1 MVASTQRDPSS
12 AFPVCRLAKKPSCI
26 TLPFPG
32 SHRMSRTL
40 EASPPE
46 VDLKTLRKVILAAS
60 IGNFVEWFDFAAYG
74 FLATILTREF
84 FPSGDPAVGLLKTF
98 AVFAVAFAF
107 RPLGG
112 IVFGVIGDR
121 IGRKRTLAL
130 TILMMAGATTL
141 IGLLPTY
148 AAVGAFAPF
157 LLTVIRCVQGFS
169 AGGEYAGACAYVME
183 HAPQHKRARYG
194 SFVPVSTFSSFGVA
208 AIVAYALDASLSAD
222 AMSTWGWR
230 VPFLAAAPIG
240 LIGLYLRMNLSETP
254 AFRALEGEHNVAHA
268 PLRDTLRTQ
277 AAGILKL
284 GAFISVTA
292 LSFYMFTTY
301 FATYLQ
307 VAGGLNR
314 ATSLLITVIALFFAA
329 ALCPLAGLYSD
340 WVGRRKT
347 VLTACVILIAMVYP
361 SFSLAGSG
369 HFLPSVIGVGMLAIG
384 AVLANVVT
392 APLLSEVFPTRT
404 RYTASATTYN
414 LAYTVF
420 GGTAPLVA
428 TWLITTTGN
437 NMSPALYLIVISV
450 MGLIGGLMLP
460 ETSKVSLHG
469 AGAAHPDPTTAAA
482 LKSAPGSAA

>member
-1 MVASTQRDPSS
+1 
-12 AFPVCRLAKKPSCI
+12 
-26 TLPFPG
+26 
-32 SHRMSRTL
+32 MSRTL

-130 TILMMAGATTL
+130 TILLMAGATTL

-148 AAVGAFAPF
+148 AAIGAFAPL

-194 SFVPVSTFSSFGVA
+194 SFVPVSTFSSFATA
-208 AIVAYALDASLSAD
+208 AVVAYALDASLSAD

-240 LIGLYLRMNLSETP
+240 LIGLYLRMNLNETP
-254 AFRALEGEHNVAHA
+254 AFRALEGEHDVAHA

-277 AAGILKL
+277 APGILKL

-314 ATSLLITVIALFFAA
+314 ATSLLITVIALLFAA

-340 WVGRRKT
+340 LVGRRKT
-347 VLTACVILIAMVYP
+347 VLTACVILIATVYP

-369 HFLPSVIGVGMLAIG
+369 HFLPSVIGVGLLAIG
-384 AVLANVVT
+384 AVLSGVVT

-404 RYTASATTYN
+404 RYTASAITYN

-469 AGAAHPDPTTAAA
+469 ASLAHPDATAGAA
-482 LKSAPGSAA
+482 LKSVPGSAA

>member
-1 MVASTQRDPSS
+1 
-12 AFPVCRLAKKPSCI
+12 
-26 TLPFPG
+26 
-32 SHRMSRTL
+32 MSRTL

-46 VDLKTLRKVILAAS
+46 VDLRTLRKVILAAS

-112 IVFGVIGDR
+112 IVFGAIGDR

-130 TILMMAGATTL
+130 TILTMAGATTL

-148 AAVGAFAPF
+148 AAIGAAAPF
-157 LLTVIRCVQGFS
+157 LLTLIRCVQGFS

-194 SFVPVSTFSSFGVA
+194 SFLPVSTFSSFAVA
-208 AIVAYALDASLSAD
+208 AVVAYALDASLSAD
-222 AMSTWGWR
+222 AMSSWGWR
-230 VPFLAAAPIG
+230 IPFLAAAPTG
-240 LIGLYLRMNLSETP
+240 LIGLYLRMNLGETP
-254 AFRALEGEHNVAHA
+254 AFCALEGEHNVSHA

-277 AAGILKL
+277 AAAILKL
-284 GAFISVTA
+284 GSFISVTA

-340 WVGRRKT
+340 WAGRRRT
-347 VLTACVILIAMVYP
+347 MLTACAILIVTVYP
-361 SFSLAGSG
+361 SFSRVGSG
-369 HFLPSVIGVGMLAIG
+369 HFWPSVIGVCLLAIG

-392 APLLSEVFPTRT
+392 PPLLSEVFPTRT
-404 RYTASATTYN
+404 RYTASAITFN
-414 LAYTVF
+414 LAFTLF

-437 NMSPALYLIVISV
+437 TMSPALYLVVIAV
-450 MGLIGGLMLP
+450 MGLTGGLMLS
-460 ETSKVSLHG
+460 ETSKISLHR
-469 AGAAHPDPTTAAA
+469 AGTAAV
-482 LKSAPGSAA
+482 

>member
-1 MVASTQRDPSS
+1 
-12 AFPVCRLAKKPSCI
+12 
-26 TLPFPG
+26 
-32 SHRMSRTL
+32 MSRTL
-40 EASPPE
+40 ETTPPE

-130 TILMMAGATTL
+130 TILLMAGATTL

-148 AAVGAFAPF
+148 AAIGAFAPL

-194 SFVPVSTFSSFGVA
+194 SFVPVSTFSSFAVA
-208 AIVAYALDASLSAD
+208 AVVAYALDASLSAD
-222 AMSTWGWR
+222 AMSSWGWR

-240 LIGLYLRMNLSETP
+240 LIGLYLRMNLNETP
-254 AFRALEGEHNVAHA
+254 AFRALEGEHAVAHA

-307 VAGGLNR
+307 VAGHLNR

-340 WVGRRKT
+340 FAGRRKT
-347 VLTACVILIAMVYP
+347 VLTTCVILIATVYP
-361 SFSLAGSG
+361 AFSLGSSG
-369 HFLPSVIGVGMLAIG
+369 QFLPSVLGVGMLAIG
-384 AVLANVVT
+384 AVLSGVVT
-392 APLLSEVFPTRT
+392 APLLSEIFPTRT
-404 RYTASATTYN
+404 RYTASAITYN
-414 LAYTVF
+414 LAYTIF

-450 MGLIGGLMLP
+450 MGLIGGMMLP

-469 AGAAHPDPTTAAA
+469 AQPASSDASPAA
-482 LKSAPGSAA
+482 LKVVA

>member
-1 MVASTQRDPSS
+1 
-12 AFPVCRLAKKPSCI
+12 
-26 TLPFPG
+26 
-32 SHRMSRTL
+32 MSRTL

-46 VDLKTLRKVILAAS
+46 VDLKTLRKVIFAAS

-130 TILMMAGATTL
+130 TILLMAGATTL
-141 IGLLPTY
+141 IGFLPTY
-148 AAVGAFAPF
+148 ATIGAFAPL

-194 SFVPVSTFSSFGVA
+194 SFVPVSTFSSFATA
-208 AIVAYALDASLSAD
+208 AVVAYALDASLSAD

-240 LIGLYLRMNLSETP
+240 LIGLYLRMNLNETP
-254 AFRALEGEHNVAHA
+254 AFRALEGEHDVAHA

-277 AAGILKL
+277 APGILKL

-314 ATSLLITVIALFFAA
+314 ATSLLITVIALLFAA

-340 WVGRRKT
+340 LVGRRKT
-347 VLTACVILIAMVYP
+347 ILTACVILIATVYP

-384 AVLANVVT
+384 AVLSGVVT

-404 RYTASATTYN
+404 RYTASAITYN

-437 NMSPALYLIVISV
+437 NMSPALYLIAISV
-450 MGLIGGLMLP
+450 LGLIGGLMLP

-469 AGAAHPDPTTAAA
+469 ASHAHPDATAGAA
-482 LKSAPGSAA
+482 LKSVPGSVA

>member
-1 MVASTQRDPSS
+1 
-12 AFPVCRLAKKPSCI
+12 
-26 TLPFPG
+26 
-32 SHRMSRTL
+32 MSRTL
-40 EASPPE
+40 EALPPE

-130 TILMMAGATTL
+130 TILLMAGATTL

-148 AAVGAFAPF
+148 AAIGAFAPL

-194 SFVPVSTFSSFGVA
+194 SFVPVSTFSSFATA
-208 AIVAYALDASLSAD
+208 AVVAYALDASLSAD

-240 LIGLYLRMNLSETP
+240 LIGLYLRMNLNETP
-254 AFRALEGEHNVAHA
+254 AFRALEGEHEVAHA

-277 AAGILKL
+277 APGILKL

-314 ATSLLITVIALFFAA
+314 ATSLLITVIALLFAA

-340 WVGRRKT
+340 LVGRRKT
-347 VLTACVILIAMVYP
+347 VLTACVILIATVYP

-369 HFLPSVIGVGMLAIG
+369 HFLPSVIGVGLLAIG
-384 AVLANVVT
+384 AVLSGVVT

-404 RYTASATTYN
+404 RYTASAITYN

-450 MGLIGGLMLP
+450 MGLVGGLMLP

-469 AGAAHPDPTTAAA
+469 ASLAHPDATAGAA
-482 LKSAPGSAA
+482 LKSVPGSAA

>member
-1 MVASTQRDPSS
+1 MS
-12 AFPVCRLAKKPSCI
+12 I
-26 TLPFPG
+26 TLK
-32 SHRMSRTL
+32 
-40 EASPPE
+40 ASPSE
-46 VDLKTLRKVILAAS
+46 VDPKMLRKVIFAAS
-60 IGNFVEWFDFAAYG
+60 FGNFVEWFDFAAYG

-84 FPSGDPAVGLLKTF
+84 FPSSDPAVGLLKTF

-112 IVFGVIGDR
+112 IFFGVVGDR

-148 AAVGAFAPF
+148 AAIGAFAPF
-157 LLTVIRCVQGFS
+157 LLTVLRCVQGFS

-194 SFVPVSTFSSFGVA
+194 SFLPISTFTSFALA
-208 AIVAYALDASLSAD
+208 AVVAYALDASLSAD
-222 AMSTWGWR
+222 AMNSWGWR
-230 VPFLAAAPIG
+230 VPFLAAAPTG

-254 AFRALEGEHNVAHA
+254 AFRALEGEHKVAHA

-292 LSFYMFTTY
+292 VSFYMFTTY
-301 FATYLQ
+301 FATHLQ

-314 ATSLLITVIALFFAA
+314 ATSLLITVIALLFAA

-340 WVGRRKT
+340 WAGRRKT
-347 VLTACVILIAMVYP
+347 MLTACVILIVTVYP
-361 SFSLAGSG
+361 SFSLVGSG
-369 HFLPSVIGVGMLAIG
+369 HFAPSVIGVCLLAIG

-392 APLLSEVFPTRT
+392 PPLLSEVFPTRT
-404 RYTASATTYN
+404 RYTASATTFN
-414 LAYTVF
+414 LAFTVF

-437 NMSPALYLIVISV
+437 NMSPALYLVVIAA
-450 MGLIGGLMLP
+450 MGLMGGLMLP
-460 ETSKVSLHG
+460 ETAKISLHD
-469 AGAAHPDPTTAAA
+469 AGTAYPDATTAAA

>member
-1 MVASTQRDPSS
+1 
-12 AFPVCRLAKKPSCI
+12 
-26 TLPFPG
+26 
-32 SHRMSRTL
+32 MSRTL

-130 TILMMAGATTL
+130 TILLMAGATTL

-148 AAVGAFAPF
+148 AAIGAFAPL

-194 SFVPVSTFSSFGVA
+194 SFVPVSTFSSFATA
-208 AIVAYALDASLSAD
+208 AVVAYALDASLSAD

-240 LIGLYLRMNLSETP
+240 LIGLYLRMNLNETP
-254 AFRALEGEHNVAHA
+254 AFRALEGEHEVAHA

-277 AAGILKL
+277 APGILKL

-314 ATSLLITVIALFFAA
+314 ATSLLITVIALLFAA
-329 ALCPLAGLYSD
+329 VLCPLAGLYSD
-340 WVGRRKT
+340 LVGRRKT
-347 VLTACVILIAMVYP
+347 VLTTCVILIATVYP

-384 AVLANVVT
+384 AVLSGVVT

-404 RYTASATTYN
+404 RYTASAITYN

-460 ETSKVSLHG
+460 ETSKVPLHG
-469 AGAAHPDPTTAAA
+469 ASLAHPDATAGAA
-482 LKSAPGSAA
+482 LKSVPGSAA

>member
-1 MVASTQRDPSS
+1 
-12 AFPVCRLAKKPSCI
+12 
-26 TLPFPG
+26 
-32 SHRMSRTL
+32 MSRTL

-130 TILMMAGATTL
+130 TILLMAGATTL

-148 AAVGAFAPF
+148 AAIGAFAPL

-194 SFVPVSTFSSFGVA
+194 SFVPVSTFSSFATA
-208 AIVAYALDASLSAD
+208 AVVAYALDASLSAD

-240 LIGLYLRMNLSETP
+240 LIGLYLRMNLNETP
-254 AFRALEGEHNVAHA
+254 AFRALEGEHEVAHA

-277 AAGILKL
+277 APGILKL

-314 ATSLLITVIALFFAA
+314 ATSLLITVIALLFAA

-340 WVGRRKT
+340 LVGRRKT
-347 VLTACVILIAMVYP
+347 VLTTCVILIATVYP

-384 AVLANVVT
+384 AVLSGVVT

-404 RYTASATTYN
+404 RYTASAITYN

-469 AGAAHPDPTTAAA
+469 ASLAHPDTTAGAA
-482 LKSAPGSAA
+482 LKSVPGSAA

>member
-1 MVASTQRDPSS
+1 
-12 AFPVCRLAKKPSCI
+12 
-26 TLPFPG
+26 
-32 SHRMSRTL
+32 MSRTL

-46 VDLKTLRKVILAAS
+46 VDLKTLRKVVLAAS

-130 TILMMAGATTL
+130 TILLMAGATTL

-148 AAVGAFAPF
+148 AAIGAFAPL

-194 SFVPVSTFSSFGVA
+194 SFVPVSTFSSFATA
-208 AIVAYALDASLSAD
+208 AVVAYALDASLSAD

-240 LIGLYLRMNLSETP
+240 LIGLYLRMNLNETP
-254 AFRALEGEHNVAHA
+254 AFRALEGEHEVAHA

-277 AAGILKL
+277 APGILKL

-314 ATSLLITVIALFFAA
+314 ATSLLITVIALLFAA

-340 WVGRRKT
+340 LVGRRKT
-347 VLTACVILIAMVYP
+347 VLTTCVILIATVYP

-384 AVLANVVT
+384 AVLSGVVT

-404 RYTASATTYN
+404 RYTASAITYN

-469 AGAAHPDPTTAAA
+469 ASLAHPDTTAGAA
-482 LKSAPGSAA
+482 LKSVPGSAA

>member
-1 MVASTQRDPSS
+1 
-12 AFPVCRLAKKPSCI
+12 
-26 TLPFPG
+26 
-32 SHRMSRTL
+32 MSRTL
-40 EASPPE
+40 EALPPE

-130 TILMMAGATTL
+130 TILLMAGATTL

-148 AAVGAFAPF
+148 AAIGAFAPL

-194 SFVPVSTFSSFGVA
+194 SFVPVSTFSSFATA
-208 AIVAYALDASLSAD
+208 AVVAYALDASLSAD

-240 LIGLYLRMNLSETP
+240 LIGLYLRMNLNETP
-254 AFRALEGEHNVAHA
+254 AFRALEGEHEVAHA

-277 AAGILKL
+277 APGILKL

-314 ATSLLITVIALFFAA
+314 ARSLLITVIALLFAA

-340 WVGRRKT
+340 LVGRRKT
-347 VLTACVILIAMVYP
+347 VLTACVILIATVYP

-369 HFLPSVIGVGMLAIG
+369 HFLPSVIGVGLLAIG
-384 AVLANVVT
+384 AVLSGVVT

-404 RYTASATTYN
+404 RYTASAITYN

-450 MGLIGGLMLP
+450 MGLVGGLMLP

-469 AGAAHPDPTTAAA
+469 ASLAHPDATAGAA
-482 LKSAPGSAA
+482 LKSVPGSAA

>member
-1 MVASTQRDPSS
+1 
-12 AFPVCRLAKKPSCI
+12 
-26 TLPFPG
+26 
-32 SHRMSRTL
+32 MSRTL

-194 SFVPVSTFSSFGVA
+194 SFVPVSTFSSFAVA

-222 AMSTWGWR
+222 AMSAWGWR

-240 LIGLYLRMNLSETP
+240 LIGLYLRMNLNETP
-254 AFRALEGEHNVAHA
+254 AFRALEGEHDVAHA

-277 AAGILKL
+277 AGGILKL

-347 VLTACVILIAMVYP
+347 VLTTCVVLIATVYP

-369 HFLPSVIGVGMLAIG
+369 RFLPSVIGVGILAIG
-384 AVLANVVT
+384 AVLSGVVT

-404 RYTASATTYN
+404 RYTASAITYN

-469 AGAAHPDPTTAAA
+469 A
-482 LKSAPGSAA
+482 SAVQSDVGEGVAFTGVN

>member
-1 MVASTQRDPSS
+1 
-12 AFPVCRLAKKPSCI
+12 
-26 TLPFPG
+26 
-32 SHRMSRTL
+32 MSRTL

-130 TILMMAGATTL
+130 TILLMAGATTL

-148 AAVGAFAPF
+148 AAIGAFAPL

-194 SFVPVSTFSSFGVA
+194 SFVPVSTFSSFATA
-208 AIVAYALDASLSAD
+208 AVVAYALDASLSAD

-240 LIGLYLRMNLSETP
+240 LIGLYLRMNLNETP
-254 AFRALEGEHNVAHA
+254 AFRALEGEHEVAHA

-277 AAGILKL
+277 APGILKL

-314 ATSLLITVIALFFAA
+314 ATSLLITVIALLFAA

-340 WVGRRKT
+340 LVGRRKT
-347 VLTACVILIAMVYP
+347 VLTTCVILIATVYP

-384 AVLANVVT
+384 AVLSGVVT
-392 APLLSEVFPTRT
+392 APLMSEVFPTRT
-404 RYTASATTYN
+404 RYTASAITYN

-469 AGAAHPDPTTAAA
+469 ASLAHPDTTAGAA
-482 LKSAPGSAA
+482 LKSVPGSAA

>member
-1 MVASTQRDPSS
+1 
-12 AFPVCRLAKKPSCI
+12 
-26 TLPFPG
+26 
-32 SHRMSRTL
+32 MSRTL

-121 IGRKRTLAL
+121 VGRKRTLAL
-130 TILMMAGATTL
+130 TILLMAGATTL

-148 AAVGAFAPF
+148 AAIGAFAPL

-194 SFVPVSTFSSFGVA
+194 SFVPVSTFSSFATA
-208 AIVAYALDASLSAD
+208 AVVAYALDASLSAD

-240 LIGLYLRMNLSETP
+240 LIGLYLRMNLNETP
-254 AFRALEGEHNVAHA
+254 AFRALEGEHEVAHA

-277 AAGILKL
+277 APGILKL

-314 ATSLLITVIALFFAA
+314 ATSLLITVIALLFAA

-340 WVGRRKT
+340 LVGRRKT
-347 VLTACVILIAMVYP
+347 VLTTCVILIATVYP

-384 AVLANVVT
+384 AVLSGVVT

-404 RYTASATTYN
+404 RYTASAITYN

-469 AGAAHPDPTTAAA
+469 ASLTHPDATAGAA
-482 LKSAPGSAA
+482 LKSVPGSAA

>member
-1 MVASTQRDPSS
+1 
-12 AFPVCRLAKKPSCI
+12 
-26 TLPFPG
+26 
-32 SHRMSRTL
+32 MSRTL

-130 TILMMAGATTL
+130 TILLMAGATTL

-148 AAVGAFAPF
+148 AAIGAFAPL

-194 SFVPVSTFSSFGVA
+194 SFVPVSTFSSFATA
-208 AIVAYALDASLSAD
+208 AVVAYALEASLSAD

-240 LIGLYLRMNLSETP
+240 LIGLYLRMNLNETP
-254 AFRALEGEHNVAHA
+254 AFRALEGEHEVAHA

-277 AAGILKL
+277 APGILKL

-314 ATSLLITVIALFFAA
+314 ATSLLITVIALLFAA

-340 WVGRRKT
+340 LVGRRKT
-347 VLTACVILIAMVYP
+347 VLTACVILIATVYP

-384 AVLANVVT
+384 AALANVVT

-404 RYTASATTYN
+404 RYTASAITYN

-450 MGLIGGLMLP
+450 MGLIGGLMLT

-469 AGAAHPDPTTAAA
+469 ASAAHPDATSAAA
-482 LKSAPGSAA
+482 LKSAPGSVA